1 MTYSLYRNIVAGVVD
16 VVGGGVGGGDEF
28 KVVGDGGCKLVWRV
42 ICDDKVIFKKY
53 MVDKLYFVLH
63 VICFLIYLFI

>member
-42 ICDDKVIFKKY
+42 ICDDKVIFKNTWLTNY
-53 MVDKLYFVLH
+53 ILYFMS
-63 VICFLIYLFI
+63 FAF